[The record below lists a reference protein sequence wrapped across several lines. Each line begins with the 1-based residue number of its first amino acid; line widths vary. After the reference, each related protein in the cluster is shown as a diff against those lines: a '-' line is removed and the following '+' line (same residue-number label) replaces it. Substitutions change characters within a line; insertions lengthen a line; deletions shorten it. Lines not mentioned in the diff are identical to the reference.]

1 MAAATLVAGANV
13 SLGGASIK
21 SLYVG
26 NLAYGTTVADLRAA
40 FSPFGKLV
48 SVQIASDRAGR
59 PKGFAFVEMA
69 DESAAS
75 AATESLKGTQ
85 LHGRTMDIVESEPPA
100 KRRSNWSRGRSGGR
114 RR

>member
-1 MAAATLVAGANV
+1 M
-13 SLGGASIK
+13 K

-26 NLAYGTTVADLRAA
+26 NLAYGTTVADLRAVFA
-40 FSPFGKLV
+40 PFGKLV
-48 SVQIASDRAGR
+48 SVRIVSDRAGR

-85 LHGRTMDIVESEPPA
+85 LHGRTMDIVESGPPA